1 MYLTAALDITNK
13 MQKLSS
19 SKKYYGVS
27 ELSLSINSTEIWALK
42 QEQISMIPFL
52 IVYY

>member
-19 SKKYYGVS
+19 SKNIMECQNYHYQLIQLKFEHWNKNKYLWS
-27 ELSLSINSTEIWALK
+27 H
-42 QEQISMIPFL
+42 F
-52 IVYY
+52 